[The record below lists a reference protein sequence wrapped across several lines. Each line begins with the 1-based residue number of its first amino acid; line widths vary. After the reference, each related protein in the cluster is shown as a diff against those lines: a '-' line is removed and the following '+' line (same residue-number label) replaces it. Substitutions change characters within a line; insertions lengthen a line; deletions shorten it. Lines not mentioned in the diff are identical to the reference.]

1 MGSSKELAV
10 RQAADAFYEALN
22 AMFKGD
28 IAPMKDVW
36 SHNDDVVYMGPG
48 GSIKVGWD
56 SVFKDWE
63 SQAARKLGGKVM
75 PKDVHFTVGE
85 HIAVMYA
92 IESGENTNING
103 KREKVAIRVT
113 NLFRKEDDAWK
124 VIGHH
129 TDLLAGIKG

>member
-10 RQAADAFYEALN
+10 RQAADEFYQALN

-28 IAPMKDVW
+28 IKPMKGVW
-36 SHNDDVVYMGPG
+36 SHADDVVYMGPG

-56 SVFKDWE
+56 KVLKDWE

-75 PKDVHFTVGE
+75 PKDVHFTVGQ

-92 IESGENTNING
+92 LESGNNTNIDGRN
-103 KREKVAIRVT
+103 EKVAIRVT
-113 NLFRKEDDAWK
+113 NLFRKEGNAWK
-124 VIGHH
+124 MIGHH
-129 TDLLAGIKG
+129 TDLLSGIKG

>member
-10 RQAADAFYEALN
+10 RQAADEFYQALN

-28 IAPMKDVW
+28 IKPMKGVW
-36 SHNDDVVYMGPG
+36 SHADDVVYMGPG

-56 SVFKDWE
+56 KVLKDWE

-92 IESGENTNING
+92 LESGNNTNIDGRN
-103 KREKVAIRVT
+103 EKVAIRVT
-113 NLFRKEDDAWK
+113 NLFRKEGNAWK
-124 VIGHH
+124 MIGHH
-129 TDLLAGIKG
+129 TDLLSGIKG

>member
-22 AMFKGD
+22 AMKGD
-28 IAPMKDVW
+28 VAPMKEVW
-36 SHNDDVVYMGPG
+36 SHDDDVVYMGPG

-56 SVFKDWE
+56 KVFKDWE

-75 PKDVHFTVGE
+75 PKDVHFTVGD

-113 NLFRKEDDAWK
+113 NLFRKEGDAWK
-124 VIGHH
+124 MIGHH